1 MTKKEFGNWL
11 KLTRVALKISQDQ
24 LAKKLGFSEKEIA
37 KFEAGLAEF
46 PKSKVQALALH
57 LKVEKKFELQLK
69 VLFHS
74 EEKDIKKIS

>member
-11 KLTRVALKISQDQ
+11 KLSRIALQISQDQ

-46 PKSKVQALALH
+46 PKSKIHALGLV

-69 VLFHS
+69 VIFHHDDK
-74 EEKDIKKIS
+74 EKKKIA